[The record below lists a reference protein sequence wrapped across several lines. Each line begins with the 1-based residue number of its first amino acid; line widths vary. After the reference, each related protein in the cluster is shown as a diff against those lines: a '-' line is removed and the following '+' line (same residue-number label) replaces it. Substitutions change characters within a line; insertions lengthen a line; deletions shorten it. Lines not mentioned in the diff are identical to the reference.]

1 MQNWSPQ
8 ILSIN
13 VYNHTDQQLAMLF
26 FDYKVTVI
34 TNWSEMQSVC
44 MFVK

>member
-26 FDYKVTVI
+26 FDYKVTYGGNV
-34 TNWSEMQSVC
+34 NSDH
-44 MFVK
+44 